1 MTMLC
6 HSVCSRCS
14 PVCLSFQLSEVA
26 MLKLVTALPFGM

>member
-14 PVCLSFQLSEVA
+14 PVCLSFQLSDVA
-26 MLKLVTALPFGM
+26 MEKFVTALPLGM